1 MKRRVSRLGLPLLA
15 RELNEQAGRRR
26 TYVLRLLYGTLLFL
40 LAFWQFERTLAG
52 VGPNIFSALGTGAQ
66 MFRQV
71 MLIQFLGILLFL
83 PALVCGAITS
93 EKERDSL
100 SLLLITR
107 LSPWTILVEK
117 LLGRLV
123 PMFSFLLLSLP
134 LLAFAYSLGGVS
146 TMEMISGVCILCLTC
161 LHVGTLSLMCSSW
174 ATTTVSAFI
183 GTYALGLVTW
193 FGLGFLGIV
202 IHSSR
207 QLSSLLGIQD
217 TLFTL
222 MTSQPGVLETQA
234 VLLLVPALLFFGL
247 SRIFLVRR
255 AQVTPKNLVLEFF
268 RRLDTFFTWLNDIT
282 TGGVLLVRD
291 DVALPEDEP
300 ITWRE
305 TRKKSLGT
313 TRYLVR
319 VLVTIE
325 TPLFLVLAAVA
336 GMALQA
342 RLGIAAE
349 ALYVIWSVSVL
360 LISVQATSLISSE
373 RTHQT
378 LDVLLAT
385 PLTSREIVLQ
395 KFRGPRR
402 LIRVLWIPFLTVFL
416 FEVWFAHGTEGLS
429 DGTLAL
435 LTVPFNTLDAAIVHY
450 DYMLCAILS
459 IIVYL
464 PLTTWLAFLVGTCIR
479 SQARSLLVTL
489 LLIFGWAFLPV
500 LLTGTNADRVTL
512 YLMSRPPVALASLLV
527 SPSVIIMM
535 NETRGL
541 TPELG
546 RSTMLLCTIVNFAF
560 YGLIWWQLRAWCLT
574 RSDRLMG
581 RLSSQ
586 HTFESARPSESVTQP
601 AAG

>member
-15 RELNEQAGRRR
+15 RELTEQAGRRR
-26 TYVLRLLYGTLLFL
+26 TYVLRMLYGTLLFL
-40 LAFWQFERTLAG
+40 LAFWQFERILAG

-71 MLIQFLGILLFL
+71 VLIQFLGILLFL

-107 LSPWTILVEK
+107 LSPWTILSEK
-117 LLGRLV
+117 LLSRLV
-123 PMFSFLLLSLP
+123 PMFTFLLLSLP

-146 TMEMISGVCILCLTC
+146 TMEMISGVSILCLTC
-161 LHVGTLSLMCSSW
+161 LHVGALSLMCSSW

-183 GTYALGLVTW
+183 GTYAIGLMTW
-193 FGLGFLGIV
+193 FGMGCLGIL

-207 QLSSLLGIQD
+207 QLSLLLGVRD

-222 MTSQPGVLETQA
+222 MTPQLEVLEVQTGFL
-234 VLLLVPALLFFGL
+234 VLPALLFFGL

-255 AQVTPKNLVLEFF
+255 AQVTPKNLVLDFF

-282 TGGVLLVRD
+282 TGGVMLVRD
-291 DVALPEDEP
+291 DVALPDDEP

-349 ALYVIWSVSVL
+349 ALYVIWSVAVL
-360 LISVQATSLISSE
+360 LIAVQATSLISSE

-385 PLTSREIVLQ
+385 PLSSREIVLQ

-402 LIRVLWIPFLTVFL
+402 LIRVLWVPFLTVFL
-416 FEVWFAHGTEGLS
+416 FEVWYAHGTEGLS

-435 LTVPFNTLDAAIVHY
+435 LTVPVNTLDAALVHY
-450 DYMLCAILS
+450 GYMLCAVLS
-459 IIVYL
+459 IAVYL
-464 PLTTWLAFLVGTCIR
+464 PLTTWLAFLVGTWLR
-479 SQARSLLVTL
+479 SPVRALLITL

-500 LLTGTNADRVTL
+500 LLTGADAERVTL
-512 YLMSRPPVALASLLV
+512 YLLSHPPVAVASLLV
-527 SPSVIIMM
+527 SPAVIIMM

-546 RSTMLLCTIVNFAF
+546 ESTMMLCTIVNFSF
-560 YGLIWWQLRAWCLT
+560 YGLIWWRLRAWCLA

-581 RLSSQ
+581 RLSE
-586 HTFESARPSESVTQP
+586 HRELESLPPSAMVTQHVT
-601 AAG
+601 G